1 MRKMTIFLFVLS
13 LVLVGTLPAEAGW
26 EEGVAAYKA
35 GNYTQAA
42 KEFQTVVQEKP
53 EWGGGH
59 YMLGQALQKL
69 NRDEEALTH
78 LRKAYDLDP
87 NDISRQMLLAK
98 AYLDNRRYNDAA
110 NLLSKINPSSLPK
123 SQQGYYHQMTSVAYS
138 KSGQSSKAIASLK
151 QAADSNPSSADAQY
165 NYGVAAFNAGQEQAG
180 LAAIEKALRLDP
192 NDNEKKATYV
202 KVLIRNARTASGSAK
217 IAAYKKAAP
226 AAQQLAN
233 ASPTFDNLLTLG
245 EVHLGAKDYNAAA
258 TAFQK
263 AVAKNGNDWL
273 AHYYLG
279 QAQTSLGRYP
289 QAETSL
295 RTALER
301 TSDAKNERTI
311 WGQIGFV
318 NEKLKNYDE
327 AKEAYRKAGQSGAIA
342 RVEEN
347 ERIAAENQDIE
358 AENARIREMEEERKR
373 LEEELKELPGGRP
386 PR

>member
-1 MRKMTIFLFVLS
+1 MRKTTIFLFVLS
-13 LVLVGTLPAEAGW
+13 LVLVGTLPAAAGW
-26 EEGVAAYKA
+26 DEGVAAYKA

-42 KEFQTVVQEKP
+42 KEFQAVVQEKP
-53 EWGGGH
+53 DWGGGH

-87 NDISRQMLLAK
+87 NDVSRQMLLAK

-110 NLLSKINPSSLPK
+110 NLLGNINPSSLPK
-123 SQQGYYHQMTSVAYS
+123 SQQSYYHQMTSVAYS
-138 KSGQSSKAIASLK
+138 KSGQSSKAISSLK
-151 QAADSNPSSADAQY
+151 QAADANPNSADAQY

-180 LAAIEKALRLDP
+180 LAAIEKALRLAP
-192 NDNEKKATYV
+192 NDTEKKATYV

-217 IAAYKKAAP
+217 TAAYKKAAP
-226 AAQQLAN
+226 AAQDLAS

-245 EVHLGAKDYNAAA
+245 EVHLGAKDYSAAA

-273 AHYYLG
+273 GHYYLG

-289 QAETSL
+289 QAESSL

-327 AKEAYRKAGQSGAIA
+327 AKDAYRKAGQSGAIA

-347 ERIAAENQDIE
+347 ERIAAENQGIE
-358 AENARIREMEEERKR
+358 AENTRIREMEEERKR